1 VESKK
6 KVKKSVKIVLLV
18 IGILLATIIGLI
30 AIFVIKDFQQEA
42 ILKKEIEIYANKD
55 LVSDNFQ
62 IEIKTKGDYAY
73 VEEAIKKYYKNLS
86 DNVKEVNSYLNREEF
101 TQILSN
107 ENIVKDHPDFTLS
120 HATIQNVKE
129 KMKVLLG
136 NIEKL
141 CDESTIKSL
150 IDKEKLSDKEYY
162 YDLYLDLMYSKDDL
176 KELQELKNKMKDL
189 SVTLNEFLDKMDEM
203 LTYLQVNNSKIQYNE
218 KAFFFTTEETLA
230 GYKKLIVELQ
240 TIANKFTTGL
250 AVTDKKTDTTSGSE
264 I

>member
-1 VESKK
+1 MESKK
-6 KVKKSVKIVLLV
+6 KVKKSVKIILLV
-18 IGILLATIIGLI
+18 IGILLASIIALI

-86 DNVKEVNSYLNREEF
+86 DNVKEINSYLNREEF

-107 ENIVKDHPDFTLS
+107 DNIVKDHPDFTLS

-129 KMKVLLG
+129 KMKVLLA

-141 CDESTIKSL
+141 CDEKTIKNI

-162 YDLYLDLMYSKDDL
+162 YNLYLDLMYRKDDL
-176 KELQELKNKMKDL
+176 KELQKLKNQMKDL
-189 SVTLNEFLDKMDEM
+189 SGTLNEFLDKMDEM

-218 KAFFFTTEETLA
+218 KAFFFKTEETLA

-240 TIANKFTTGL
+240 TIANKFATGL
-250 AVTDKKTDTTSGSE
+250 PGSDKKIDSSSE